1 MSQAQN
7 LGVDFHDTLSYAPE
21 FFKQLFEV
29 WPGKCYI
36 VTGTPIQERTKTI
49 KLLKEKYDLHIGIH
63 YQDILMGYNYTK
75 EEGIDAG
82 HFKKM
87 RKHKLENM
95 VEHNITVFYD
105 DNPYYVAYMKDHGI
119 TTFQTILAKEY
130 TAQFA
135 KNDPYFTCH
144 LQDRQFD
151 FIEKDDNKAH
161 TKSYQ

>member
-36 VTGTPIQERTKTI
+36 VTGTPEKERQKTI
-49 KLLKEKYDLHIGIH
+49 KILKDKYNMLIGKD
-63 YQDILMGYNYTK
+63 YEDILMGYDYSK
-75 EEGIDAG
+75 EDGLDTG
-82 HFKKM
+82 HFKRM
-87 RKHKLENM
+87 REQKLKNM
-95 VEHNITVFYD
+95 KAHNITVFYD
-105 DNPYYVAYMKDHGI
+105 DNPYYVAYMKDYGI

-130 TAQFA
+130 TKKFA
-135 KNDPYFTCH
+135 ENDPYFTCH

-151 FIEKDDNKAH
+151 FIENADNKAYVK
-161 TKSYQ
+161 TN